1 VDLDLLSGQLQVA
14 QLYEAAP
21 ASLRKKI
28 RINLRPVAPTPAPS
42 SLLSW
47 RWVAAAALLLVAFVV
62 WRVIPAFHGEE
73 DYQARFATGIVDAH
87 LRSLLPG
94 QITNV
99 NSNDPQT
106 VRAWFEG
113 KVKFAFLVRDFAD
126 YGFSLRGGRVDVVQG
141 RTVAT
146 LVYASGEHLVNVFIW
161 PTRQQDA
168 DPLAGSRQGYPM
180 HPPRTFSSSS
190 GFSRISHTNEHVK
203 QCSHGRQK
211 LSLHLATQLI
221 PLPHLAHQLWTL
233 DALQAKMCLS
243 NVRSATIQR
252 TETLAIPSAALA
264 PDPIEKL
271 STPA

>member
-1 VDLDLLSGQLQVA
+1 VRCDFADSFLHGYFDSELSAPSAAEFEHHLQHCVYCAVELVDLDLLSGQLQVA

-28 RINLRPVAPTPAPS
+28 RTSLRPAAPSPAPS

-47 RWVAAAALLLVAFVV
+47 RWLAAAALLLVAFVV

-146 LVYASGEHLVNVFIW
+146 LVYASREHLVNVFIW

-168 DPLAGSRQGYPM
+168 DPLAGSRQGYQWIDWRKEKIEFCAVSDAPTSDLQQLQ
-180 HPPRTFSSSS
+180 RLF
-190 GFSRISHTNEHVK
+190 TN
-203 QCSHGRQK
+203 
-211 LSLHLATQLI
+211 
-221 PLPHLAHQLWTL
+221 
-233 DALQAKMCLS
+233 
-243 NVRSATIQR
+243 
-252 TETLAIPSAALA
+252 
-264 PDPIEKL
+264 
-271 STPA
+271 